1 MTPPSTQQSSIGPG
15 NCSCAATVAG
25 TRKIPLPIVMPTDKA
40 TICWKLTER
49 GMRSPHWSATGE
61 SRGEQFDPVT
71 HRQCRAA
78 AQMREAADVC
88 GRNDLRPAR
97 LEHGHLGAQQLPG
110 ELWLQQRVSAGRAAA
125 AGIGDRSECETGCG
139 EQRLDHAVEP

>member
-49 GMRSPHWSATGE
+49 VMRSPHWSATGQ

-71 HRQCRAA
+71 HRQRRAA
-78 AQMREAADVC
+78 AQMREAADVR
-88 GRNDLRPAR
+88 GRNDLRLTR
-97 LEHGHLGAQQLPG
+97 LERGNLDTQQPLG
-110 ELWLQQRVSAGRAAA
+110 ELWLQQ
-125 AGIGDRSECETGCG
+125 
-139 EQRLDHAVEP
+139 